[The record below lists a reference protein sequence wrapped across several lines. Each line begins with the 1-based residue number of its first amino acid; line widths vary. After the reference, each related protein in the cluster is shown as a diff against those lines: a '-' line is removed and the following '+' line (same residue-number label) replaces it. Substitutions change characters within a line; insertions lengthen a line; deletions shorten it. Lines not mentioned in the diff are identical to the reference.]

1 MWGGGQGQDPARG
14 RTLAPCTYNR
24 QRVLAGRLCS
34 HEIKAHNMTLKQINK
49 ELSNLACEF
58 PKLCFASLVNDDM
71 FHCQATIM
79 ESNGNP
85 HQGGVF
91 FLAVH
96 FPTDYPFKT
105 LKLHLQEYIV

>member
-1 MWGGGQGQDPARG
+1 M
-14 RTLAPCTYNR
+14 
-24 QRVLAGRLCS
+24 
-34 HEIKAHNMTLKQINK
+34 
-49 ELSNLACEF
+49 
-58 PKLCFASLVNDDM
+58 LCFAGLVNDDM
-71 FHCQATIM
+71 FHCQATII